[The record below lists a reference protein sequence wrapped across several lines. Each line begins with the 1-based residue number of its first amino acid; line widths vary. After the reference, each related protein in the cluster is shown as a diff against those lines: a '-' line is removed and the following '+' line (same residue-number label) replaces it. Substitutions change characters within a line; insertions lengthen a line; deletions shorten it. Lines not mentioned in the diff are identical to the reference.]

1 MDARSVVPHLRAAKV
16 GLFPLILLALC
27 LAIPAHAQGCSQ
39 CAEAVGQTPIR
50 TQTAYRRAIVV
61 LVLAGSTV
69 FGSALI
75 ALRRFR

>member
-1 MDARSVVPHLRAAKV
+1 MRTK
-16 GLFPLILLALC
+16 LALTIFAFA
-27 LAIPAHAQGCSQ
+27 LASPAHAQGCSQ

-50 TQTAYRRAIVV
+50 TQTAYRRAIIV

-69 FGSALI
+69 FTGALI